1 MVSITSLVVILHFA
15 HFREGHLATTK
26 LLLGLGA
33 DVNTPSGSNDDTPL
47 TLACWKG
54 TVTHL

>member
-1 MVSITSLVVILHFA
+1 LSEIL

-26 LLLGLGA
+26 LLLNLGA
-33 DVNTPSGSNDDTPL
+33 EVNTPSGSNDDTPL

-54 TVTHL
+54 KSGNIQIEK